1 MKARYSDLLDPV
13 VSRTSLATI
22 SRRLVWP
29 AMVGALGAY
38 VYVHRGGPSPYFISQ
53 QGILLDSVIS
63 AAAVATTI
71 AAALT
76 AAAVVSG
83 GFAGLR
89 YERSLVYG
97 LAAFAFVVVP
107 AAFVGGLAGWTGT
120 TLLRPPWGP
129 LIVGTPALALSAIAV
144 LRGWRPMPLRVE
156 LDVPS
161 GLQLTLTVIAV
172 GLLGTS
178 AILSFGRPPTGFDA
192 LSYHGPMAVYF
203 WRDGNIVSLLDRA
216 PFGFAMAHPGAAE
229 LWFGLLRSG
238 FGERAANLGQ
248 LPFALLGAAAVRA
261 FSRRLGFPQAAANVA
276 GLAFLIAPIV
286 VLQAGIQVNDV
297 IAAALLMSG
306 IALACAPATSE
317 TPYRAAMIGLAAGL
331 GVTVKLAVL
340 PAAAALLTFVAIT
353 RIRASSRKR
362 DSVTRYCLA
371 LALAFGFS
379 VAPWAA
385 RNAVRFG
392 NPIFPAA
399 LPFIGRGVVVGDFVK
414 KDTQFVPFV
423 AAWPLY
429 PLVEAHRD
437 DSGLGPLFLVAAAP
451 GLLLA
456 VFRRRNRPFQLYAAV
471 SVTSLA
477 AWWILT
483 QHEPRLLLTVLGLGF
498 AFLPW
503 TLLQVPRK
511 MRRGAVLVL
520 IAAGAFSALVTLDL
534 GLAPRVG
541 EPADRVQFYDE
552 VWGVDPFVSGRN
564 EPEALL
570 YNTGYA
576 NLSYAGDYPLLGP
589 ALSRILLTVDTDQ
602 STEAIVDFMK
612 RHGVR
617 YAYVPASPTFQPVV
631 EAKYAQ
637 EFFDT
642 AHVSTVTSG
651 TRAGTKRYLFHLR
664 ETSSVG
670 GKRSGS

>member
-1 MKARYSDLLDPV
+1 MV
-13 VSRTSLATI
+13 VGLA
-22 SRRLVWP
+22 
-29 AMVGALGAY
+29 AY
-38 VYVHRGGPSPYFISQ
+38 AYVHRGGPSPYFISK

-63 AAAVATTI
+63 AAAVVTAI

-76 AAAVVSG
+76 AAAIVSG
-83 GFAGLR
+83 RFAGLR

-97 LAAFAFVVVP
+97 LTAFAFVVVP
-107 AAFVGGLAGWTGT
+107 AAFVGGLAGWMGVA
-120 TLLRPPWGP
+120 LLRAPWGP
-129 LIVGTPALALSAIAV
+129 LIVGTPALVVTAIAV
-144 LRGWRPMPLRVE
+144 RGGWRPMPLRVE
-156 LDVPS
+156 LQVPG
-161 GLQLTLTVIAV
+161 GLQLALAGIAAV
-172 GLLGTS
+172 LLGTS
-178 AILSFGRPPTGFDA
+178 AILAFVRPPTGFDA

-238 FGERAANLGQ
+238 LGERAANLGQ

-261 FSRRLGFPQAAANVA
+261 FSRRLGFAQSAANVA

-286 VLQAGIQVNDV
+286 VIQAGIQVNDV

-317 TPYRAAMIGLAAGL
+317 TAFRAAMIGLAAGL
-331 GVTVKLAVL
+331 AVTVKLAVL
-340 PAAAALLTFVAIT
+340 PGAAALLTFVAIT
-353 RIRASSRKR
+353 RVRASLQKR
-362 DSVTRYCLA
+362 ESVTRYCLA
-371 LALAFGFS
+371 LAVAFAVS

-399 LPFIGRGVVVGDFVK
+399 LPFLGRGVVVGDFVK
-414 KDTQFVPFV
+414 KDTLFVPFV

-429 PLVEAHRD
+429 PLVESHSD
-437 DSGLGPLFLVAAAP
+437 QSGLGALFLVGAAP

-456 VFRRRNRPFQLYAAV
+456 VFRRRNRPLLLYAAV
-471 SVTSLA
+471 SVTSIA
-477 AWWILT
+477 AWWTLT
-483 QHEPRLLLTVLGLGF
+483 QHEPRHLLAVLGLAF

-511 MRRGAVLVL
+511 MRPGAVLVL
-520 IAAGAFSALVTLDL
+520 IAAGAFSAVVTLDL
-534 GLAPRVG
+534 GLAPRVA
-541 EPADRVQFYDE
+541 EPTDRTQFYDE
-552 VWGVDPFVSGRN
+552 VWGVDPFISGRN
-564 EPEALL
+564 EPGALL

-589 ALSRILLTVDTDQ
+589 ALSRILLTVDTDV
-602 STEAIVDFMK
+602 STETIVDFMK
-612 RHGVR
+612 RQGVH
-617 YAYVPASPTFQPVV
+617 YAYVPASPMFQQVV

-637 EFFDT
+637 EFFEI

-651 TRAGTKRYLFHLR
+651 TRVGTKRYLFHLR
-664 ETSSVG
+664 DASPTAAQETVPDATIP
-670 GKRSGS
+670 K